1 MNLIERLDEM
11 KDPREAWKVDH
22 KLSTI
27 IFVTLCAI
35 LCGAESWL
43 DISDYCEVKFE
54 MLKKFVN
61 LDNGVPSQYT
71 FRRLFP
77 AYTVA
82 T

>member
-11 KDPREAWKVDH
+11 KDPREEWKVDH

-43 DISDYCEVKFE
+43 DISEYCEAKFE
-54 MLKKFVN
+54 MLKKYVN
-61 LDNGVPSQYT
+61 LEILY
-71 FRRLFP
+71 
-77 AYTVA
+77 
-82 T
+82 